1 MPRKAPSTVRR
12 KKKVNI
18 FAELY
23 EALKEAQAYQRGEP
37 VNLRVTV
44 YPAQPDQTAANKK
57 AATTRKR
64 TARAKRS
71 SPRD

>member
-44 YPAQPDQTAANKK
+44 YPTPANQSAAKKK
-57 AATTRKR
+57 AATARKR
-64 TARAKRS
+64 TARAGRS
-71 SPRD
+71 SPQI